1 MNGKK
6 AKALRKA
13 QGSDRSAEAL
23 IKDVRFGQTLLR
35 KRELEVEKVELRAEG
50 KFNSPAKRLASQ
62 LNYLKIRR

>member
-23 IKDVRFGQTLLR
+23 IKNVRFSQTLLR

-50 KFNSPAKRLASQ
+50 KLDPAKRLASR